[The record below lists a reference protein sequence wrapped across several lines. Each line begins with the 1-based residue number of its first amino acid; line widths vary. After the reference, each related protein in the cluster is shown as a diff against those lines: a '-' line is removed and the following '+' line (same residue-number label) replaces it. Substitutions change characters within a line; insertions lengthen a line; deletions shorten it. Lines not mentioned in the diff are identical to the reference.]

1 MHTKQQAI
9 KYFYFFPEKPE
20 NLDRDEIIQTAYK
33 QYVVKNVEKGF
44 KDFEDGNFMSLDESR
59 KKLLGK

>member
-9 KYFYFFPEKPE
+9 NYFSSLPED
-20 NLDRDEIIQTAYK
+20 LDWDEIIQTAYK
-33 QYVVKNVEKGF
+33 QYVVKKVEKGL

>member
-9 KYFYFFPEKPE
+9 NYFYSLPED
-20 NLDRDEIIQTAYK
+20 LDWDEIIQTAYK

-44 KDFEDGNFMSLDESR
+44 KDFEDGNFMSLEESR